1 MNALYGGPGTDV
13 PVLSIDRTTGEVTF
27 ITENTAWPVRT
38 AAELAKL

>member
-1 MNALYGGPGTDV
+1 VNALNGGPGTDV

-27 ITENTAWPVRT
+27 IIENTAWPVRT